1 MVMAVSTLYKKL
13 WREAWQLRG
22 QLLSIAL
29 VVSTG
34 VMSVVTMRGSYDTLV
49 AAQADYYRE
58 MRFADAWS
66 YLVRAPKSLVAD
78 IENIPGVNVV
88 DTRVNFQATLD
99 LDEIGIPARG
109 QFISVP
115 EIGRPLLNDIVIKK
129 GRYVALG
136 GSDEVIVSENFAV
149 ARGLQPGNS
158 IRVILNGRA
167 RNLDIVGIAIS
178 PEQSYVVPPGSL
190 FPEDDKFGIFW
201 MSREVLGPAFDMDGA
216 FNEVFVSLSS
226 DANTLAVL
234 TRLDELLAPY
244 GGLGA
249 YARKDQASH
258 VIMQG
263 ELDQNRVMGSAI
275 PAVFLVVAAFLLH
288 LVLGRLISTQ
298 RGEIAVLKAFGYTNA
313 EIGRHFLSF
322 AIMTVLLGTMIGT
335 FGGVYLGRLYINLY
349 GEYFDFPNLQY
360 ELSLSLLLIAVS
372 ACIAGAL
379 SGAWLAIKKAVDLP
393 PAEAM
398 RPEAPANFKA
408 GIFERLGMSRFLSS
422 SARMIVRN
430 VERKPAQGLM
440 SSLGVAMSIAILTIG
455 MFMYDGVNYLMELQF
470 QVIQREDLTVSFNE
484 IVNDS
489 VRYDLEKLEGVAYVE
504 TFRNSAARFR
514 FGHKKEEVGIQ
525 GMEPESQLRRI
536 VNADGKVLPVPTTG
550 VVVSRI
556 LANRLGVTNGDLVQ
570 IEMLEGNRRFTE
582 LTISGVVDD
591 FLGVSAYMSKE
602 SLAHLTREKSAVSG
616 AYLLVDEGKLDLV
629 SAKLKEAP
637 VIASV
642 VSPDAMLASFEKQMA
657 ESLLIGVGF
666 LLGFAGVI
674 AVGVIYN
681 GARISLSERGR
692 ELASL
697 RVMGFHKSEVATLLL
712 GEQAVI
718 TIFAIPLGWFIGY
731 WISYLV
737 AISLQT
743 DLYRIPFVIEQRTY
757 LISAGLVVAAAL
769 ASGLI
774 VKRQLDRFKIVDV
787 LKTRE

>member
-1 MVMAVSTLYKKL
+1 MAGNTLYRKL
-13 WREAWQLRG
+13 WREAWHLRG

-66 YLVRAPKSLVAD
+66 YLVRAPQSLVAS
-78 IENIPGVNVV
+78 IEGIPGVNAV

-99 LDEIGIPARG
+99 LDEEGIPARG

-115 EIGRPLLNDIVIKK
+115 EIGRPLLNDIVIKQ

-136 GSDEVIVSENFAV
+136 GYDEVIVSENFAI
-149 ARGLQPGNS
+149 ARGLLPGDS

-167 RNLDIVGIAIS
+167 RELDIVGIAIS
-178 PEQSYVVPPGSL
+178 PEHSYVVPPGSL

-201 MSREVLGPAFDMDGA
+201 MGREVLGPAFEMDAA
-216 FNEVFVSLSS
+216 FNEVFVSLSP
-226 DANTLAVL
+226 DANKLAVL
-234 TRLDELLAPY
+234 TRLDDLLAPY

-249 YARKDQASH
+249 YAREDQASH

-275 PAVFLVVAAFLLH
+275 PAVFLLVAVFLLH

-298 RGEIAVLKAFGYTNA
+298 RGEIAVLKAFGYTNG

-322 AIMTVLLGTMIGT
+322 AIIAVLLGTLLGT
-335 FGGVYLGRLYINLY
+335 AGGIYLGGLYINLY

-360 ELSLSLLLIAVS
+360 KLSLSLLVIAVG
-372 ACIAGAL
+372 ACIIGAL
-379 SGAWLAIKKAVDLP
+379 SGAWFAIKKAVDLP

-398 RPEAPANFKA
+398 RPEAPASFKA
-408 GIFERLGMSRFLSS
+408 GIIERIGIGRLLSS
-422 SARMIVRN
+422 SARMIIRN
-430 VERKPAQGLM
+430 VERKPIQSLM
-440 SSLGVAMSIAILTIG
+440 SSVGVAMSIAILTIG
-455 MFMYDGVNYLMELQF
+455 MFMFDGVNYLMELQF
-470 QVIQREDLTVSFNE
+470 QVIQREDLTISFDE

-489 VRYDLEKLEGVAYVE
+489 VRYDLEKLEGVSYVE

-525 GMEPESQLRRI
+525 GMEPASRLRRI

-550 VVVSRI
+550 VVVSRL
-556 LANRLGVTNGDLVQ
+556 LADRLDVATGDVVQ
-570 IEMLEGNRRFTE
+570 VQMLEGNRRFAE

-602 SLAHLTREKSAVSG
+602 ALAYLTKETSAVSG
-616 AYLLVDEGKLDLV
+616 AYLLVDDDKLNVV
-629 SAKLKEAP
+629 SAKLKDAP

-642 VSPDAMLASFEKQMA
+642 VSPHSMLASFEKQMA
-657 ESLLIGVGF
+657 EGLLIGVGF

-697 RVMGFHKSEVATLLL
+697 RVMGFHRSEVATLLL
-712 GEQAVI
+712 GEQALI
-718 TIFAIPLGWFIGY
+718 TIFAIPLGWLIGY

-737 AISLQT
+737 STSLQT

-757 LISAGLVVAAAL
+757 LISAGVVTIAAL
-769 ASGLI
+769 ASGFI
-774 VKRQLDRFKIVDV
+774 VKRQLDKMKIVDV